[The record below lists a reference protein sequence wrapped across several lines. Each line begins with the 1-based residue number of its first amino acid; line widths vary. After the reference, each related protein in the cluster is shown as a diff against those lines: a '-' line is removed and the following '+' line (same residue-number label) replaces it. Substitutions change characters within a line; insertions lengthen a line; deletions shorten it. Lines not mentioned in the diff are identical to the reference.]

1 MSRVC
6 PIRFPRRRRAARTA
20 AFVAAILAILVPGG
34 QADAQQNLES
44 FEIGLSTDRIAI
56 TSDFSGTRLVVFGA
70 LDNADARI
78 RQQQRY
84 DIVVAMIGPRRPV
97 VVRRK
102 ERTLGI
108 WINRGSEQFS
118 AAPSSYALSS
128 TRPLPDVAPEKLRVS
143 LSIGISDLRLSAQ
156 RVSGIE
162 QAGVA
167 GRPDETRPAKGA
179 PAATEP
185 GEGLADTAVSEAT
198 PPDAAGMPA
207 SANRDDFAGALRRI
221 RAQSGLYNQSFGTV
235 RFVSPT
241 LFRADLQLP
250 ADLPVGRHTVRAYLF
265 RNGVFIRQS
274 TETLLVVKAG
284 FESYISDL
292 AQHYALPYG
301 VLAVALAIFTG
312 WFGRVVFKRD

>member
-1 MSRVC
+1 MSRAR
-6 PIRFPRRRRAARTA
+6 PIHSSPRRGAARTA
-20 AFVAAILAILVPGG
+20 AFAAALAILVPCGR
-34 QADAQQNLES
+34 AEAQQNLES
-44 FEIGLSTDRIAI
+44 FEIGLFTDRIAI

-108 WINRGSEQFS
+108 WINRGSEEFS
-118 AAPSSYALSS
+118 AAPSSYALAA
-128 TRPLPDVAPEKLRVS
+128 TRPLPDVAAQKLRVS
-143 LSIGISDLRLSAQ
+143 LSIGIPDLRLSAQ
-156 RVSGIE
+156 RISGL
-162 QAGVA
+162 APARVA
-167 GRPDETRPAKGA
+167 GEAEEPRPAKGA
-179 PAATEP
+179 AADPAEGPA
-185 GEGLADTAVSEAT
+185 GLASPEAAQAG
-198 PPDAAGMPA
+198 AAGAPT
-207 SANRDDFAGALRRI
+207 SVNRDDFAGALRRI

-274 TETLLVVKAG
+274 TESLLVVKAG

-301 VLAVALAIFTG
+301 FLAVALAIFTG
-312 WFGRVVFKRD
+312 WFGRVVFRRD